1 MNSIKALVMGITFGM
16 AGLALAEGGGD
27 RTFAKMEA
35 ARQTATD
42 AYQLAQQKTDPAPA
56 ASQSHKHGQHEN
68 C

>member
-1 MNSIKALVMGITFGM
+1 MNSIKALVMVITFGM

-42 AYQLAQQKTDPAPA
+42 AYQLAQQKTDPAP
-56 ASQSHKHGQHEN
+56 HGKPEP
-68 C
+68 

>member
-1 MNSIKALVMGITFGM
+1 MNSIKALLMVITFGM

-35 ARQTATD
+35 SRQTATD
-42 AYQLAQQKTDPAPA
+42 AYQLAQQKVDPAPV
-56 ASQSHKHGQHEN
+56 ASQSHKHGKHEN

>member
-1 MNSIKALVMGITFGM
+1 MNSIKALVMVITFGM

-35 ARQTATD
+35 ARQNATD
-42 AYQLAQQKTDPAPA
+42 AYQLARQKTNPASM